1 MYKNKKSGIIG
12 IVISVIILILL
23 VILTN
28 TENSNL
34 SYIENVANK
43 LVNPIQ
49 NGLTYVKNR
58 LHGNSSFFT
67 NINNLQNENANLIN
81 KNNQLEETLR
91 ELETIKAE
99 NQTLKEYLK
108 LTEKYTDY
116 TTVVAD
122 VINRDISNYSK
133 TIVINVGKND
143 GIKENMTVI
152 AAEGLVGYVISA
164 TATTSKV
171 QTIADSSSNTSSL
184 LSSSRDSIVCKGIL
198 DENNTIRAVYI
209 PTEATISV
217 DDTVETSGL
226 GGIYPKGIYIGK
238 VSKIIN
244 GTNLNDRYA
253 LVDTAVN
260 FNKLET
266 VLVITNSK

>member
-1 MYKNKKSGIIG
+1 MYKNKKGGIIG
-12 IVISVIILILL
+12 IIVTILIVILL

-67 NINNLQNENANLIN
+67 NINNLQKENEELQA

-108 LTEKYTDY
+108 LTEKYSDY
-116 TTVVAD
+116 KTVAAD
-122 VINRDISNYSK
+122 VISRDISNYSK
-133 TIVINVGKND
+133 TIIINAGKKS

-152 AAEGLVGYVISA
+152 AADGLVGYVISSTDT
-164 TATTSKV
+164 TAKV
-171 QTIADSSSNTSSL
+171 QTIVDSSSNTSSL
-184 LSSSRDSIVCKGIL
+184 LSSSRESIVCKGIL
-198 DENNTIRAVYI
+198 GEENKLKAVYI
-209 PTEATISV
+209 PTDATLAQG
-217 DDTVETSGL
+217 DTVETSGL
-226 GGIYPKGIYIGK
+226 GGIFTKGIYIGK
-238 VSKIIN
+238 VSKVVN
-244 GTNLNDRYA
+244 NTSLNDRYA
-253 LVDTAVN
+253 IVETAVD

-266 VLVITNSK
+266 VLVITN